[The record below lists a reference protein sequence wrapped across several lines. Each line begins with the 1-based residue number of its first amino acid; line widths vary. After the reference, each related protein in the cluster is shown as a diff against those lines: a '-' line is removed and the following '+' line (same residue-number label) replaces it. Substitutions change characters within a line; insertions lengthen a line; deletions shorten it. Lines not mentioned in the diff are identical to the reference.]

1 MPTIIKQNDL
11 QADIEIDCLI
21 IGGGAAGLTA
31 GLAAQQAGL
40 SVLVAERDASIS
52 GSTALSSGLI
62 PAAETNAQK
71 RQKIEDTADRF
82 FDDIMAKNKHQADA
96 DHVRRCITG
105 ARAAIDWLE
114 AEYDIPFH
122 VLDSFLYPG
131 HSHYRM
137 HAVPEVTGEALV
149 RRLEQAALTHDILIA
164 CNLRI
169 VALIISDAG
178 DVIGAQAERP
188 DGTAERIAAKSVILA
203 CNGYGGNPALV
214 AEHIPEMKDA
224 LYFGHAGN
232 QGEAVLWGQALG
244 ASLAHLS
251 GYQGHGS
258 VAHPH
263 GILVTWALMMEGGI
277 QVNVNGKR
285 FSNEHHGYSEQA
297 VNVLSQPQQI
307 AYNIFDARLSALG
320 AEFEDFRNAEAC
332 GAVITDQTLAGLA
345 QKIGLDADALE
356 QTVAECDSFALAGKT
371 DNFGRTFSADKR
383 LAPPFAAVKVT
394 GALFHTQGGLVIN
407 DNAQVLRADGS
418 AISGLYACGGA
429 ACGVSGPDVSGYL
442 SGNGLLTALSLGYIA
457 GHHVA
462 KRSNSD
468 HRRPDSHV

>member
-1 MPTIIKQNDL
+1 M
-11 QADIEIDCLI
+11 
-21 IGGGAAGLTA
+21 
-31 GLAAQQAGL
+31 
-40 SVLVAERDASIS
+40 
-52 GSTALSSGLI
+52 
-62 PAAETNAQK
+62 
-71 RQKIEDTADRF
+71 
-82 FDDIMAKNKHQADA
+82 
-96 DHVRRCITG
+96 
-105 ARAAIDWLE
+105 
-114 AEYDIPFH
+114 
-122 VLDSFLYPG
+122 
-131 HSHYRM
+131 
-137 HAVPEVTGEALV
+137 
-149 RRLEQAALTHDILIA
+149 
-164 CNLRI
+164 
-169 VALIISDAG
+169 
-178 DVIGAQAERP
+178 
-188 DGTAERIAAKSVILA
+188 
-203 CNGYGGNPALV
+203 
-214 AEHIPEMKDA
+214 
-224 LYFGHAGN
+224 
-232 QGEAVLWGQALG
+232 
-244 ASLAHLS
+244 
-251 GYQGHGS
+251 
-258 VAHPH
+258 
-263 GILVTWALMMEGGI
+263 
-277 QVNVNGKR
+277 NVNGKR

-320 AEFEDFRNAEAC
+320 TEFEDFRNAEAC

-371 DNFGRTFSADKR
+371 DNFGRIFSADKR